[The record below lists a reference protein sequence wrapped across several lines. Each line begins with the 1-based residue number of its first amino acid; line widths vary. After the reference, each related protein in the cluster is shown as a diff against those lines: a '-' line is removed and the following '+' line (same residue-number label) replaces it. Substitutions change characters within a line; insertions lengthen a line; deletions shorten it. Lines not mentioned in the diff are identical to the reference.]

1 MLHENGMKFF
11 YFSDESPS
19 SPPGNTRQFA
29 RAIEY
34 SITTHYGTVP
44 STRLNIDS
52 YLSWTIEWMIFFWK
66 VVLKFDCVVRSY
78 CVTIQKKQLQLFVQ
92 VHNMIN
98 FSAFYIKKWGFGLLS
113 NFDLSHLCDLQLKV
127 ANQLTGFSE
136 NHIAFLRSG
145 CGT

>member
-19 SPPGNTRQFA
+19 NPPGNTRQFA

-52 YLSWTIEWMIFFWK
+52 YLSWTIE
-66 VVLKFDCVVRSY
+66 
-78 CVTIQKKQLQLFVQ
+78 
-92 VHNMIN
+92 
-98 FSAFYIKKWGFGLLS
+98 
-113 NFDLSHLCDLQLKV
+113 
-127 ANQLTGFSE
+127 
-136 NHIAFLRSG
+136 
-145 CGT
+145 